1 MGTALEVGTAI
12 VAGDFDSD
20 PADDLAIGG
29 PGIFSDV
36 STIGDQEGGMLV
48 LLADGDE
55 PGDNKTLFYSD
66 DELSVDVKA
75 GDRVGAVL
83 AAGDLDDDSIDEL
96 VLGVPNREVS
106 GVNNAG
112 PCSSSRP
119 HRAGRMVPT

>member
-1 MGTALEVGTAI
+1 M
-12 VAGDFDSD
+12 AGDFDSD

-66 DELSVDVKA
+66 DELQWTSKPEIA
-75 GDRVGAVL
+75 
-83 AAGDLDDDSIDEL
+83 L
-96 VLGVPNREVS
+96 VQSWRRGIWTTTRLT
-106 GVNNAG
+106 
-112 PCSSSRP
+112 SSSSGYRT
-119 HRAGRMVPT
+119 GRSPE